1 MSRLDQGMPHTPSD
15 YLDNST
21 KREATAT
28 LGDDTAKIPDF
39 RSGSSVCENAEA
51 DMILPCFG
59 GRV

>member
-21 KREATAT
+21 KREAIAT

-39 RSGSSVCENAEA
+39 HSGSLAEVA
-51 DMILPCFG
+51 NHDSDV
-59 GRV
+59 R

>member
-21 KREATAT
+21 KREPIAT

-39 RSGSSVCENAEA
+39 RSGSKAKATNHDSGV
-51 DMILPCFG
+51 
-59 GRV
+59 R